1 MKHTYTEEEK
11 EIIAQ
16 LVYSWL
22 REHDCS
28 CGEAACQED
37 NCQIDAILLVS
48 DLADIKDVTN
58 D

>member
-1 MKHTYTEEEK
+1 MKHIYTEEEK

-16 LVYSWL
+16 LVFDWL

-28 CGEAACQED
+28 CGEMAYQED
-37 NCQIDAILLVS
+37 NCQIDAITLVG
-48 DLADIKDVTN
+48 DLADIKDITN